1 MRTAILAL
9 GLVLL
14 ASACSQP
21 EFYEM
26 EPGSVSFDAR
36 NSTKVVRAVAKN
48 RRGQVF
54 PRERPTSWT
63 SADEKVVTVD
73 ADGKLTAVGPGQT
86 RVVAKRGEM
95 EGEIVVD
102 VNSVEALEVAPLE
115 LAFDQDADPVRLS
128 AKALDARGK
137 PMEGRTITAR
147 CVDGKVC
154 NVDKSLQVW
163 PVNPGETTL
172 EVSCE
177 GHKQQVK
184 VAVTAAKTAKRR

>member
-9 GLVLL
+9 GLVLF
-14 ASACSQP
+14 ASGCSQP

-26 EPGSVSFDAR
+26 EPGTVSFDAR
-36 NSTKVVRAVAKN
+36 GSTKVVRAVAKN

-63 SADEKVVTVD
+63 SADEKVVTVN
-73 ADGKLTAVGPGQT
+73 AEGKLTAVGPGQT

-95 EGEIVVD
+95 VGEIVVD

-115 LAFDQDADPVRLS
+115 LSFEQDADPVRLS
-128 AKALDARGK
+128 VKVLDARGK
-137 PMEGRTITAR
+137 PMEGRTVNAR
-147 CVDGKVC
+147 CVDAKIC

-163 PVNPGETTL
+163 PYNPGETTL

-184 VAVTAAKTAKRR
+184 VAVAAAKAGKRR